1 MNVSQFGKL
10 SPKFLETYTV
20 IEQKIMNQ
28 LRMKTKVEMEEY
40 DNMTKQ
46 IEALKDKH
54 AEEMRTVKSK
64 YVAKVKRMKQNHV
77 GEITDLEVKQNE
89 LEDKFAE
96 MTVAKDSF
104 QKKMDYLATHLRS
117 KTTEVD
123 DILQREGVESVIR
136 YMTNQTTEFLQ

>member
-1 MNVSQFGKL
+1 MESGRKDDDKVYRPRFARWRIKDICKALDMNVSQFGKL

-104 QKKMDYLATHLRS
+104 
-117 KTTEVD
+117 
-123 DILQREGVESVIR
+123 
-136 YMTNQTTEFLQ
+136 